1 MFEYF
6 KNLVLQYVEIE
17 ADEIKE
23 ESRLR
28 TDLGLTSFDIVNIAE
43 DVSAEYSI
51 TIPDEDILTIK
62 TVGDYLNY
70 IKEKVK

>member
-1 MFEYF
+1 MLEFF
-6 KNLVLQYVEIE
+6 KNLVLQYAMIE

-28 TDLGLTSFDIVNIAE
+28 TDLGLTSFDIVNMAE
-43 DVSAEYSI
+43 DISAEFGI
-51 TIPDEDILTIK
+51 TIPDEDIPTLK

-70 IKEKVK
+70 IKERQ